1 MIWQITDIPIAYV
14 NSSQEL
20 GQLVRNKKQTRAS
33 LYWLV
38 SVLDADKILLAPVCL
53 KLLSRPELA

>member
-1 MIWQITDIPIAYV
+1 MPIAYV

-38 SVLDADKILLAPVCL
+38 SVLDADKILLAPDCL